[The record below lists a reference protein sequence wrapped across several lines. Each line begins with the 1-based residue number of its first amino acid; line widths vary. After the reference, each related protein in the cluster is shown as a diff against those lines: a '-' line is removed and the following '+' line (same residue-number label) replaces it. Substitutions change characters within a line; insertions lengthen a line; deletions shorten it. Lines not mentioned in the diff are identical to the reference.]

1 MNEFELLRRGGLDT
15 VRYALL
21 RRGLSEA
28 EALSVTD
35 LLSTANLPGF
45 LGVSA
50 SGSNGDT
57 APPTGDELLDAAAA
71 AAAAHPEMKDAAVDV
86 SMVRALLRALLI
98 ERRPLREVVA
108 DDGLRARLLDVGLM
122 ALEARTG
129 LSLTAEERRQT
140 GRLLTAR
147 EFFGGA
153 PAATAAVLC
162 TVPSLGVPLAR
173 DVRRSPLRLARL
185 GAAVGADLEKNGR
198 FVPVVLADLLTG
210 GDLGRP
216 PAVLERT
223 LEVLYEF
230 GSLDATAEMLS
241 TMIAPANE
249 SVRLAIVVYAC
260 ANGVA
265 LGPQGLET
273 LRQDVLSAEQPDLG
287 PIMTRAAERLLDAH
301 GHDRLLRLLGRLA
314 V

>member
-1 MNEFELLRRGGLDT
+1 MNEFEMLRRGGLDT

-28 EALSVTD
+28 EALTVTD
-35 LLSTANLPGF
+35 LLSTTNLPGF

-50 SGSNGDT
+50 SGAIADSS
-57 APPTGDELLDAAAA
+57 PPTGDELIDAAAA
-71 AAAAHPEMKDAAVDV
+71 SAAAHPDMKDVGVDV

-98 ERRPLREVVA
+98 ERRPLDEVVA
-108 DDGLRARLLDVGLM
+108 DPTLRARLLDVGLM

-140 GRLLTAR
+140 GRLLTTK
-147 EFFGGA
+147 EFFGAA
-153 PAATAAVLC
+153 PASTAAVVC
-162 TVPSLGVPLAR
+162 TVPSLPVALAR

-185 GAAVGADLEKNGR
+185 GAAVGADLKDAGR
-198 FVPVVLADLLTG
+198 FVPVVLADLLTD

-223 LEVLYEF
+223 LDVLFEF
-230 GSLDATAEMLS
+230 GTLDATAEMLS

-249 SVRLAIVVYAC
+249 SVRLAIVIYAR
-260 ANGVA
+260 ANGVP
-265 LGPQGLET
+265 LGPADLEA
-273 LRQDVLSAEQPDLG
+273 LRTEVLSAEQPDMG
-287 PIMTRAAERLLDAH
+287 PILTRAAERLLAVH
-301 GHDRLLRLLGRLA
+301 GQDKLLRLLGRLA